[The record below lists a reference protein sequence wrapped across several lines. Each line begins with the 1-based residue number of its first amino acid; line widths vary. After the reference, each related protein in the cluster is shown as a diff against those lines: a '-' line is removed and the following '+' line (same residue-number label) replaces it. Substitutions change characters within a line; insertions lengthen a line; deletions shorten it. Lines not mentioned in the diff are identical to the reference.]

1 VKPSGGAIVTDL
13 LPFIHFKI
21 CGGSFLASHIGVG
34 VKVREKENIDRAL
47 RRFKRSVNRSRI
59 LRLYRQ
65 NMAFSKPSE
74 ERRIAKEKASRN
86 ARRHNRRY

>member
-1 VKPSGGAIVTDL
+1 MKHAEWAIVTGAL
-13 LPFIHFKI
+13 LCNHSNIA
-21 CGGSFLASHIGVG
+21 GGSFLATHIGVG

-65 NMAFSKPSE
+65 NMSFSKPSE
-74 ERRIAKEKASRN
+74 DRRIAKEKASRN